1 MDKDVIKLLEDI
13 IEAIHTVEIFIGE
26 PKLFSNFQK
35 NLMLQHAVERNI
47 EIMGEAMSKILKIDP
62 DINIT
67 NARKVVV
74 ARNFIIHNY
83 RAVEETEIWSIVIK
97 HLPILKQEVE
107 VLLEM

>member
-13 IEAIHTVEIFIGE
+13 IEAIHTVKIFVGE

-67 NARKVVV
+67 NA
-74 ARNFIIHNY
+74 
-83 RAVEETEIWSIVIK
+83 
-97 HLPILKQEVE
+97 
-107 VLLEM
+107 